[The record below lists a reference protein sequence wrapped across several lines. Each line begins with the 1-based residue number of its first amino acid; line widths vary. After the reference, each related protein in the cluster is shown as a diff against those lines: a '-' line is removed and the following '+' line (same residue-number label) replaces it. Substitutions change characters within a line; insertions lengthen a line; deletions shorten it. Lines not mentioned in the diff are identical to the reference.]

1 MQSKTVFSFP
11 ATLSPS
17 SFLFYLRSV
26 WTLSKKDFLCAPT
39 KGAKGEMFFSTEK
52 YFVTTT
58 KLRHFST
65 YLSMVAD
72 GVHHQLLD
80 ADVTREALMKRYR
93 FVTQMKEMMREYNVA
108 ESMNASSPLFEF
120 NFKDAISIELFCNKV
135 YGAMKDHTFQYDYD
149 ETLKRFDANCDNLR
163 HLHELAKTAHSDA
176 ELLLGMVAEPSSM
189 DSIYNVKDLFE
200 GFMKGFF
207 DVINTLGM
215 SFPSISIQ
223 AQRCSNA
230 VHGFD
235 GFDFERYFK
244 NYESNLDLL
253 DDMIDDIL
261 EGNYD
266 SFNEASEEHLS
277 LNKQVDTLGPVMVEQ
292 LTYLFRNVMPGYHF
306 CISDAGEIE
315 IRATD

>member
-1 MQSKTVFSFP
+1 
-11 ATLSPS
+11 
-17 SFLFYLRSV
+17 
-26 WTLSKKDFLCAPT
+26 
-39 KGAKGEMFFSTEK
+39 
-52 YFVTTT
+52 
-58 KLRHFST
+58 
-65 YLSMVAD
+65 
-72 GVHHQLLD
+72 
-80 ADVTREALMKRYR
+80 
-93 FVTQMKEMMREYNVA
+93 
-108 ESMNASSPLFEF
+108 
-120 NFKDAISIELFCNKV
+120 
-135 YGAMKDHTFQYDYD
+135 
-149 ETLKRFDANCDNLR
+149 LKRFDANCDNLR

-200 GFMKGFF
+200 GFMRGFF

-235 GFDFERYFK
+235 EFDFERYFK
-244 NYESNLDLL
+244 KYETNLEIL

-277 LNKQVDTLGPVMVEQ
+277 LNKRVDTLGPVMVEQ

-306 CISDAGEIE
+306 CISDDDEIE